1 MAVDTHWRELLQ
13 RQAVNKKITTLSM
26 EELALMGDALTSL
39 LAFIVAISLLV
50 AIHEFGHYIV
60 GRWVGMKILRFS
72 IGFGKPIWS
81 WVRGADKTEYCIASI
96 PMGGYVRFLD
106 GREGPVEPED
116 EGRAFDHRPIGARI
130 LVLLAGPLFN
140 FLFAIVAYW
149 ALFVTGIPTTQ
160 PAVGAVS
167 PDSYA
172 ERAGLEFG
180 DKIVAVGGVATG
192 DWETAL
198 VNLFD
203 RMVAEGEVPLL
214 LEDTSGRQRR
224 ANIVVG
230 DAAARL
236 TEPNMLFEGLG
247 FAPWQPPVIISEL
260 SPGGAAERSGL
271 RVDDRITAVDGQSV
285 NNYSELINVVSAR
298 PGRQVSI
305 EFMRDGGKGRVDA
318 VLGEQTVDGEIRGL
332 LGVRGSNDFGDY
344 AYLRK
349 FGAVESVG
357 EAISRTWTSMGFT
370 LRMLGR
376 MVTGDVSIKNLS
388 GPINIAQFAGDSAQR
403 GLNEFLSFLAL
414 ISISLGILNLLPIP
428 VLDGGQIVFQTV
440 ELLKGSPISERA
452 QIVGQQVGIFALL
465 LLMSFAFYNDIARIL
480 G

>member
-1 MAVDTHWRELLQ
+1 
-13 RQAVNKKITTLSM
+13 
-26 EELALMGDALTSL
+26 
-39 LAFIVAISLLV
+39 
-50 AIHEFGHYIV
+50 
-60 GRWVGMKILRFS
+60 
-72 IGFGKPIWS
+72 
-81 WVRGADKTEYCIASI
+81 
-96 PMGGYVRFLD
+96 
-106 GREGPVEPED
+106 
-116 EGRAFDHRPIGARI
+116 
-130 LVLLAGPLFN
+130 
-140 FLFAIVAYW
+140 
-149 ALFVTGIPTTQ
+149 
-160 PAVGAVS
+160 
-167 PDSYA
+167 
-172 ERAGLEFG
+172 
-180 DKIVAVGGVATG
+180 
-192 DWETAL
+192 
-198 VNLFD
+198 
-203 RMVAEGEVPLL
+203 
-214 LEDTSGRQRR
+214 
-224 ANIVVG
+224 
-230 DAAARL
+230 
-236 TEPNMLFEGLG
+236 MLFEGLG

-260 SPGGAAERSGL
+260 SPGGAAERAGL

-285 NNYSELINVVSAR
+285 NNYSQLIDVVSTR
-298 PGRQVSI
+298 PGRQVTI
-305 EFMRDGGKGRVDA
+305 EFMRDGGKGRIDA

-349 FGAVESVG
+349 FGAVESFG